1 LSAAPHRGLA
11 TPRAGLGVAIFDLD
25 GTITWHDT
33 LVPYLWAVLQAH
45 PARLLH
51 LWRAPWVLLRY
62 AVDRDRGRLKGA
74 CIRTVMAGLTRT
86 EVAAVTRAFLD
97 QRLGTLCRRTALS
110 AIEAHRAEGD
120 HLVLLSASPDLY
132 VLEIGRRLGFD
143 DTLCTGI
150 RWDGEYLEGA
160 LATENRH
167 GPEKA
172 RCVAALRGEHPGAG
186 FAAYGNAQSDFAHL
200 LAVDA
205 PLVVNPSART
215 RRRAAALG
223 LATADWS

>member
-1 LSAAPHRGLA
+1 LA

-33 LVPYLWAVLQAH
+33 LVPYLRAVLQAH
-45 PARLLH
+45 PVRLLH
-51 LWRAPWVLLRY
+51 LWRVPWALLCY
-62 AVDRDRGRLKGA
+62 GFDRDRGRLKGA
-74 CIRTVMAGLTRT
+74 LIRAVMAGLTRT

-97 QRLGTLCRRTALS
+97 QRLGTLCRHTALS

-132 VLEIGRRLGFD
+132 VPEIGRRLGFD

-150 RWDGEYLEGA
+150 RWDGEHVHGA

-167 GPEKA
+167 GPEKV
-172 RCVAALRGEHPGAG
+172 RCIAALRFEHPAAG
-186 FAAYGNAQSDFAHL
+186 FVAYGNAQSDFAHL

-205 PLVVNPSART
+205 PLLVNPSAST
-215 RRRAAALG
+215 RRRARALG